1 MARRTAYT
9 RDLLT
14 RTAAASTSLVDM
26 MRRLDAPLGS
36 GPRRYLRGR
45 LEHYGI
51 DTGHFVDEPLP
62 RRRHRSYT
70 AALLTEAASQSHS
83 IREMLEYM
91 EVPPYDSAYTHLRR
105 KLDQFGID
113 TSHFTRPRYASSL
126 PSRGELKRAVASSQ
140 SLAGVLARL
149 ALTDNGT
156 SRRAVKRGIEA
167 YGLSTEHF
175 TGQGH
180 RRGLPSPNR
189 RSADHILR
197 QRAPGS
203 RRERTTFLRRA
214 LDEKNVPRRCTECGL
229 GDTWQGKRLVLEID
243 HVSGDRLDNRLKNL
257 RYLCPSCHSQTTG
270 FSRGSA
276 HPAIPAQPR
285 GRTQ

>member
-1 MARRTAYT
+1 MARRVTYT

-14 RTAAASTSLVDM
+14 RTAAASSSLVDM
-26 MRRLDAPLGS
+26 MRRLGTPLGS
-36 GPRRYLRGR
+36 GPRRYLRER
-45 LEHYGI
+45 LRHHGI
-51 DTGHFVDEPLP
+51 DTAHFVDEPLP
-62 RRRHRSYT
+62 HHQPRAYT
-70 AALLTEAASQSHS
+70 EALLTEAAARSHS
-83 IREMLEYM
+83 IRDMLDYM
-91 EVPPYDSAYTHLRR
+91 GVPPYDSAYTHLRR

-113 TSHFTRPRYASSL
+113 ASHFTRHRHGASLL
-126 PSRGELKRAVASSQ
+126 PRGELERAVAASPG
-140 SLAGVLARL
+140 LAGVTACL

-156 SRRAVKRGIEA
+156 SRRAVKRSIEA

-197 QRAPGS
+197 QREPGS
-203 RRERTTFLRRA
+203 RRERTTLLRRA
-214 LDEKNVPRRCTECGL
+214 LDEKKVPRRCTECGL

-243 HVSGDRLDNRLKNL
+243 HINGDRLDSRLANL
-257 RYLCPSCHSQTTG
+257 RYLCPSCHSQTRT
-270 FSRGSA
+270 FSCRSA

-285 GRTQ
+285 ARAQ